1 MFNRGT
7 ERTNPPH
14 LDENGYIVDSDTN
27 KWTREV
33 AEILAKSDM
42 SQGMS
47 EDHWKV
53 IDFLRQ
59 YFLEME
65 CAPPVR
71 MIARQT
77 GLSLRDL
84 NRLFPDGLRKSACRY
99 AGLPYRVLTRY
110 P

>member
-1 MFNRGT
+1 MFNKEAEHT
-7 ERTNPPH
+7 TLPE
-14 LDENGYIVDSDTN
+14 LDENGYIVNTR
-27 KWTREV
+27 KWTKEI

-42 SQGMS
+42 PQGLS

-59 YFLEME
+59 YFLEWE

-71 MIARQT
+71 MLARET
-77 GLSLRDL
+77 GLSLREL
-84 NRLFPDGLRKSACRY
+84 NHLFPGGLAKYACKY

>member
-1 MFNRGT
+1 MFNKEQDRKAF
-7 ERTNPPH
+7 PD
-14 LDENGYIVDSDTN
+14 LDPDGFLLDSH
-27 KWTREV
+27 KWTKQV

-42 SQGMS
+42 PQGLS
-47 EDHWKV
+47 EEHWKV

-59 YFLEME
+59 YFLEWE

-71 MIARQT
+71 MIGRET

-84 NRLFPDGLRKSACRY
+84 KRLFPDGLRKGACRY
-99 AGLPYRVLTRY
+99 AGLPYGVLTRY